1 MDRFVQQPLNKPNII
16 VVNDN
21 KSTSSSNNIRRSL
34 VVHTELPTL
43 NTNNKLNQKQHI
55 YPVNEKQGNKN
66 DIEAILDKISATEN
80 DFDKGDQISSVDEID
95 EGDMNIF
102 KDNVKI
108 WIDIDDK
115 VLTLSREISALKKQK
130 LELNTKIVNFMRN
143 YKIED
148 LNTNSGKLEYRV
160 KHAKKGLTGKKIHED
175 LLTYFKSDKD
185 QAETIYKY
193 LLDNRIDID
202 KETLKRIKKI

>member
-1 MDRFVQQPLNKPNII
+1 MDKFIQKPNNKTNII
-16 VVNDN
+16 AVNDN
-21 KSTSSSNNIRRSL
+21 KSTSLTSNVRRSL
-34 VVHTELPTL
+34 IVHTEIPTL
-43 NTNNKLNQKQHI
+43 NIDEKLYQKTNYNI
-55 YPVNEKQGNKN
+55 EKQGTKN

-80 DFDKGDQISSVDEID
+80 QFDKGDEISDVDEID
-95 EGDMNIF
+95 ETDMNIF
-102 KDNVKI
+102 KEDVKS

-115 VLTLSREISALKKQK
+115 VTVLSREISLLKKK
-130 LELNTKIVNFMRN
+130 RLELNSKIVTFMRN

-148 LNTNSGKLEYRV
+148 LNTNNGKLEYRV
-160 KHAKKGLTGKKIHED
+160 KHVKKGLSGKKIHEN

-193 LLDNRIDID
+193 LLANRIDID

>member
-16 VVNDN
+16 TVNDN
-21 KSTSSSNNIRRSL
+21 NSTSSNNNVRRSL

-43 NTNNKLNQKQHI
+43 NTNSKLYQKTQI
-55 YPVNEKQGNKN
+55 NISEKQGNKN

-80 DFDKGDQISSVDEID
+80 EFDKGDQISDVDDIE
-95 EGDMNIF
+95 EGDMDIF
-102 KDNVKI
+102 KDDVKK

-115 VLTLSREISALKKQK
+115 VLSLSRELSALKKQR
-130 LELNTKIVNFMRN
+130 LEFNTKIVNFMRN

-148 LNTNSGKLEYRV
+148 LNTNNGKLEYRV
-160 KHAKKGLTGKKIHED
+160 KHAKKGLSGKKIHEN
-175 LLTYFKSDKD
+175 LLSYFKSDKEE
-185 QAETIYKY
+185 AENIYKY
-193 LLDNRIDID
+193 LLANRINMD

>member
-1 MDRFVQQPLNKPNII
+1 MDRFGQQPLNKSNVII
-16 VVNDN
+16 VNDN
-21 KSTSSSNNIRRSL
+21 NSTSSNNNIRRSL

-43 NTNNKLNQKQHI
+43 NTASKLYQKTHKT
-55 YPVNEKQGNKN
+55 VNEKTGNKN

-80 DFDKGDQISSVDEID
+80 DFDKGDQISDADEIND
-95 EGDMNIF
+95 GDMDMF
-102 KDNVKI
+102 KDDVKT

-115 VLTLSREISALKKQK
+115 VLSLSREIASLKKQR
-130 LELNTKIVNFMRN
+130 LDFNTKIVNFMRN

-148 LNTNSGKLEYRV
+148 LNTNNGKLEYRV
-160 KHAKKGLTGKKIHED
+160 KHAKKGLSGKKIHEN
-175 LLTYFKSDKD
+175 LISYFKTDKE

-193 LLDNRIDID
+193 LLDNRIDVD